1 MVRGFYGADFFV
13 GPEVFGR
20 VCGADVPTC
29 LVLDIQLPGLSGLDV
44 QRELAKADVQ
54 IPIIF
59 LIGHVDI
66 SMSVRAMKAGALEF
80 LTKPVNDEDLMM
92 RSSRQLRAIIGRG
105 NRRRIVGSAILK
117 RFWA

>member
-1 MVRGFYGADFFV
+1 VVRGFYGGDFFV
-13 GPEVFGR
+13 GPGVLAGAR
-20 VCGADVPTC
+20 ADVPTC
-29 LVLDIQLPGLSGLDV
+29 LVLDVQLPGLSGLDV
-44 QRELAKADVQ
+44 QQELAKADVQ

-59 LIGHVDI
+59 FIGHVDI

-80 LTKPVNDEDLMM
+80 LTKSVNDEDLMM

-105 NRRRIVGSAILK
+105 ILK